1 MKKENTKKASKEVK
15 DSKSIKS
22 TTINSEEKV
31 KNKKNKKVKD
41 SKNKEEK
48 PKKTTKVKAEIDIKE
63 VTSKASKKTE
73 RTTKYKYPKDILN
86 DKPAM
91 KKWRAEVRNKMRKF
105 EKDLS
110 RIDPS
115 DKEYKKVTK
124 EMEEYKQSVYA
135 EL

>member
-1 MKKENTKKASKEVK
+1 MKTENTKKASKEVK
-15 DSKSIKS
+15 EKSIKS

-48 PKKTTKVKAEIDIKE
+48 PKKNKKVKAEVDIKE
-63 VTSKASKKTE
+63 VTTKASKKTE

-91 KKWRAEVRNKMRKF
+91 KKWRSEVRDKMRKF

-115 DKEYKKVTK
+115 DKAYKKVTK